1 MIWDQEESC
10 EWLFYNLHVQHK
22 DLSDKVV
29 TYVTINYRSCLHKCF
44 FFFLVWT
51 KKFRYEKTDLWY
63 AEEVSFHPLTQEI
76 LLWAVKCKQALILH
90 LMVVLGHLLPWQA
103 LSTTSQC
110 FPSQHQKKLSHAD
123 RGGNNV
129 CPCLVQGYLSTG
141 DRFLLN
147 SDFSGPQVSSS
158 PPTSQC
164 LSPPSCQ
171 RQLCSLR
178 TTTAPSGR
186 AVGRGAWQVALVR
199 AVSNFGA

>member
-1 MIWDQEESC
+1 M
-10 EWLFYNLHVQHK
+10 
-22 DLSDKVV
+22 
-29 TYVTINYRSCLHKCF
+29 F

-51 KKFRYEKTDLWY
+51 KKFRHEKTDLWY

-129 CPCLVQGYLSTG
+129 SLLS
-141 DRFLLN
+141 
-147 SDFSGPQVSSS
+147 SGLFIHRRQVSLKLRLFRASGVVVT
-158 PPTSQC
+158 PHQPVLITAVLPATTV
-164 LSPPSCQ
+164 LSEDNH
-171 RQLCSLR
+171 CSLR
-178 TTTAPSGR
+178 QGGGAGGMTSGSCKSC
-186 AVGRGAWQVALVR
+186 Q
-199 AVSNFGA
+199 